1 MTCIGRSNQYFVN
14 NKGVRFD
21 AGLCVITTS
30 NEPYEDDGDYDWG
43 D

>member
-1 MTCIGRSNQYFVN
+1 MTRYPYISPTTELLT
-14 NKGVRFD
+14 VRFD

-43 D
+43 A

>member
-1 MTCIGRSNQYFVN
+1 MTRYPYIPPTTELLT
-14 NKGVRFD
+14 VRFD

>member
-1 MTCIGRSNQYFVN
+1 MTYPYIPPTAELLT
-14 NKGVRFD
+14 VRFD